1 MRKYLR
7 ALHSNLCKDD
17 VLHSDVYM
25 LLEYPNSLEQ
35 ALFLFH
41 KILGILDRAIEF
53 LVWLPGGHI
62 PGDGLHYKESAPGIC
77 YSRNIQSKC
86 TIRFCFKNLDVNKRQ
101 LHWILGGAKIIHML
115 F

>member
-62 PGDGLHYKESAPGIC
+62 PGDGLRKAPQESVTAGIFNPSAPYVFALRI
-77 YSRNIQSKC
+77 
-86 TIRFCFKNLDVNKRQ
+86 
-101 LHWILGGAKIIHML
+101 
-115 F
+115 